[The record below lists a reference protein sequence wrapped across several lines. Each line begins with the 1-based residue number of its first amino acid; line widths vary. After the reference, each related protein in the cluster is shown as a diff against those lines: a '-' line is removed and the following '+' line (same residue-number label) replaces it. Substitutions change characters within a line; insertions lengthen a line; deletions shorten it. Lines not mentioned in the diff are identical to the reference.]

1 MVNLKLVSM
10 LEEQSTIG
18 TAPPLPFEQG
28 GQSGTDRRVPSLSFT
43 PVHPI
48 PVVRTP
54 VVRDLR
60 VPQTRGVTMGDEIR
74 LTRTGGRCGKHPS
87 GFPVGPVSVVYPSRR
102 FLRVSPACP
111 GAKFHPGETIQA
123 TKGCLTHPGAIV
135 IGPTSDFGVELVDQ
149 GRSGPILPRSN
160 KAAKLREMVL
170 DVVLGRLDQGFEP
183 QALAMRAFARLVFPN
198 SMLPDK
204 PCHDLV
210 YILGAFSRLRG
221 SDISPYI

>member
-1 MVNLKLVSM
+1 MAVSMEDLEIGRAGILSLPVDMVNLKLVRM

-60 VPQTRGVTMGDEIR
+60 VPQTRGVTMGSEIC
-74 LTRTGGRCGKHPS
+74 LTRTGGWRGKHAS

-149 GRSGPILPRSN
+149 GRLGPILPRSN

-170 DVVLGRLDQGFEP
+170 DVVLGRLDQGFEA

-198 SMLPDK
+198 SMLTR
-204 PCHDLV
+204 H
-210 YILGAFSRLRG
+210 
-221 SDISPYI
+221 